1 MINPSILEEAYQEFS
16 KDLSKSVHDGV
27 IHVDMKLLNDLGL
40 LSSVELEQTVTDAYI
55 NQHFHIIET
64 PDKVT
69 LFNDQFAIWIVPELL
84 DDIPTT
90 TTFISLLQQS
100 KPHLEIVYM
109 TSGVYNTPKYILKI
123 LQHFLTEVQDTEA
136 VISEMGKKQA

>member
-16 KDLSKSVHDGV
+16 KDLPKWVHDGV
-27 IHVDMKLLNDLGL
+27 IHVDMKLLSDLGL
-40 LSSVELEQTVTDAYI
+40 LSSAELEQSITDAYI

-90 TTFISLLQQS
+90 TTFIALLQNN

-109 TSGVYNTPKYILKI
+109 TSGVYNTPRYILKI
-123 LQHFLTEVQDTEA
+123 LQHFLAEVQDTEA
-136 VISEMGKKQA
+136 VISAIGKKQA

>member
-1 MINPSILEEAYQEFS
+1 MINPSILEEAFQVFS
-16 KDLSKSVHDGV
+16 KDLNKWAPDG
-27 IHVDMKLLNDLGL
+27 IIPVDMKLLSDLGL
-40 LSSVELEQTVTDAYI
+40 LSSEELEHSITDAYI

-69 LFNDQFAIWIVPELL
+69 LFNEQFAIWIVPELL

-90 TTFISLLQQS
+90 TTLIALLQHH
-100 KPHLEIVYM
+100 KPHLEIVYT

-123 LQHFLTEVQDTEA
+123 LQHFLSEVQDTEA
-136 VISEMGKKQA
+136 VISAIGKKQA